1 MTDYEIEQLA
11 HRTCWRYKVSTD
23 PNHSDTYTF
32 NRHTLLEFARALV
45 QESIGNWRL
54 VPMEPT
60 EAMLDAAFSVSPDAD
75 VAYERMLAAA
85 PTRLPCLDEP
95 STKQ

>member
-1 MTDYEIEQLA
+1 MGRSSFPADEAVLPPCRRPPFSRELKGNEMTDYEIEQLA

-45 QESIGNWRL
+45 QGPKKPCR
-54 VPMEPT
+54 
-60 EAMLDAAFSVSPDAD
+60 SPFH
-75 VAYERMLAAA
+75 
-85 PTRLPCLDEP
+85 LDEP
-95 STKQ
+95 STK

>member
-1 MTDYEIEQLA
+1 LGRSSFPADEAVLPPCRCPPFSRELKGNEMTDYEIEQLA

-45 QESIGNWRL
+45 QGLKKPCR
-54 VPMEPT
+54 
-60 EAMLDAAFSVSPDAD
+60 SPFH
-75 VAYERMLAAA
+75 
-85 PTRLPCLDEP
+85 LDEP

>member
-11 HRTCWRYKVSTD
+11 HRTCWRYKVSKD

-45 QESIGNWRL
+45 QGPKKPCRSPYCECSVGNCTH
-54 VPMEPT
+54 PGFY
-60 EAMLDAAFSVSPDAD
+60 DARHIPFH
-75 VAYERMLAAA
+75 
-85 PTRLPCLDEP
+85 LDEP